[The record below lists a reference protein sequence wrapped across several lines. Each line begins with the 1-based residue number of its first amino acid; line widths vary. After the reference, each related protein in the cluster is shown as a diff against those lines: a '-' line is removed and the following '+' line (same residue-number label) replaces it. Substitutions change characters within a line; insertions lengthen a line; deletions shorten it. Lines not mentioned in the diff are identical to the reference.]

1 MQTLIDSAIFF
12 VILAGIFYAFY
23 ALFKRES

>member
-1 MQTLIDSAIFF
+1 MQTLIDSAIFV
-12 VILAGIFYAFY
+12 VILVVVLYAFY

>member
-1 MQTLIDSAIFF
+1 METLRDSAIFI
-12 VILAGIFYAFY
+12 VILVVVLYAFY

>member
-1 MQTLIDSAIFF
+1 MQTLIDSAIFI
-12 VILAGIFYAFY
+12 VILVVVLYAFY

>member
-1 MQTLIDSAIFF
+1 MQTLIDSAIFI
-12 VILAGIFYAFY
+12 VILTVVLYAFY